1 LSTVG
6 KVSLREIF
14 FMERWFEK
22 RRVNKVLEIAYR
34 QMAVALDTVSD
45 LEKAIG
51 AAVNGDKKSAETI
64 ISRLFKAEEEV
75 DDLRRTVFEELTK
88 GSLPPRD
95 REDIMN
101 LVKNLDK
108 TADHVKDSARNVLVL
123 LNADVPKEIW
133 EAFHEMASGIVSTAA
148 VLRESLKSLGE
159 DNARARAM
167 SERVEDEENKVDKIF
182 LKIKSLLLEYGRK
195 LNPSTLIILKD
206 MLDSMEEA
214 TDRCADTGDYI
225 RVLTVSFK

>member
-1 LSTVG
+1 
-6 KVSLREIF
+6 
-14 FMERWFEK
+14 MERWFEK

-34 QMAVALDTVSD
+34 QMAVALDTVND
-45 LEKAIG
+45 LEKALE
-51 AAVNGDKKSAETI
+51 AAVEEDKKSAERI
-64 ISRLFKAEEEV
+64 IGRLFKAEEEV

-88 GSLPPRD
+88 GKLPPRD

-123 LNADVPKEIW
+123 LNLEIPKEIW
-133 EAFHEMASGIVSTAA
+133 KAFHDMASGIVSTAA

-159 DNARARAM
+159 DNTRARAM
-167 SERVEDEENKVDKIF
+167 SERVEEEENKVDKKY
-182 LKIKSLLLEYGRK
+182 LNIKSLLLEYGRK
-195 LNPSTLIILKD
+195 LNPAALIILKD
-206 MLDSMEEA
+206 LLDSMEEA